1 MENHMKHSTHQ
12 MQPDIASS
20 CADAITGS
28 RVELQLLTTLKCNL
42 KCSYCSLGVGEVLG
56 SQLQVGYELDQLEH
70 FINTHLAGK
79 EIYVT
84 FYGGEPTL
92 NASFIAAVM
101 QRFPLF
107 RFQLQTNGTLLDNLP
122 DEILGRLSNILISI
136 DGGELI
142 TDGYRGRGIYRQV
155 LKNMR
160 HVRDRVSGSIT
171 ARVTWSDSDTSFT
184 ELDELTQSFDYI
196 YFQFVADEKYGGD
209 AVAKRQV
216 VLAQLIA
223 TFFAQSDALYPVIPL
238 MGIVRN
244 KILPSRASELYAGMT
259 QCRTSTHL
267 INVMPDGKIFP
278 CPDMMYLPA
287 MQQGDVSGNWLR
299 QSSLRPH
306 AEMPC
311 NDCEALP
318 WCRRNCMKN
327 LYLGYVKKDE
337 RYRRNVVEPICA
349 LIRFMGREIDRYA
362 PQDWFAKL
370 SPPLRRQ
377 LTDCEVYEYV
387 EVMP

>member
-1 MENHMKHSTHQ
+1 MAANTER
-12 MQPDIASS
+12 PGG
-20 CADAITGS
+20 AITGS
-28 RVELQLLTTLKCNL
+28 RVELQLLTTLRCNL

-56 SQLQVGYELDQLEH
+56 SQRQVVYELDQLER
-70 FINTHLAGK
+70 FVATHLAGK

-92 NASFIAAVM
+92 NVDFITAVM
-101 QRFPLF
+101 ARFPLF

-122 DEILGRLSNILISI
+122 EAILGRLSNILVSI
-136 DGGELI
+136 DGGERI

-155 LKNMR
+155 MKNLR
-160 HVRDRVSGSIT
+160 QVRDLVAGSVT
-171 ARVTWSDSDTSFT
+171 ARVTWSDGDTSFA
-184 ELDELTQSFDYI
+184 ELDELTDSFDYL
-196 YFQFVADEKYGGD
+196 YFQFVADEQYDDD
-209 AVAKRQV
+209 AVAKRQA
-216 VLAQLIA
+216 VLTQLIA
-223 TFFAQSDALYPVIPL
+223 RFFARSDALYPIVPL
-238 MGIVRN
+238 MGMVRN
-244 KILPSRASELYAGMT
+244 KLFPSRATELYAGMT
-259 QCRTSTHL
+259 QCRASTHL

-278 CPDMMYLPA
+278 CPDMMYLPD
-287 MQQGDVSGNWLR
+287 MQQGDIAGNWLR
-299 QSSLRPH
+299 PSPLLPH
-306 AEMPC
+306 ADMPC
-311 NDCEALP
+311 GDCEALP

-337 RYRRNVVEPICA
+337 HYRRKVVEPICA
-349 LIRFMGREIDRYA
+349 LIRFMGREIDRHA

>member
-1 MENHMKHSTHQ
+1 MT
-12 MQPDIASS
+12 SS
-20 CADAITGS
+20 GADAITGS

-56 SQLQVGYELDQLEH
+56 SQQKVGYALDQLAQ
-70 FINTHLAGK
+70 FIATHLAHK

-92 NASFIAAVM
+92 NASFMAAVM

-107 RFQLQTNGTLLDNLP
+107 RYQLQTNGTLLDNLP
-122 DEILGRLSNILISI
+122 DAILGQLSNILISI
-136 DGGELI
+136 DGGERI
-142 TDGYRGRGIYRQV
+142 TDSYRGRGIYRQV

-160 HVRDRVSGSIT
+160 QVRDRVSGSMT
-171 ARVTWSDSDTSFT
+171 ARVTWNDSDTSFM
-184 ELDELTQSFDYI
+184 ELDELTKSFDYV
-196 YFQFVADEKYGGD
+196 YFQFVADEKYDGD
-209 AVAKRQV
+209 AVAKRQA

-223 TFFAQSDALYPVIPL
+223 RFFAQSDTLYPFIPL

-244 KILPSRASELYAGMT
+244 KIFPGRARELYAGMT
-259 QCRTSTHL
+259 QCRASTHL
-267 INVMPDGKIFP
+267 LNVMPDGKVFP

-287 MQQGDVSGNWLR
+287 MQQGDIGENWLR
-299 QSSLRPH
+299 ESPLRPH
-306 AEMPC
+306 PHMPC
-311 NDCEALP
+311 EGCEALS

-327 LYLGYVKKDE
+327 LYLGYVQKDE
-337 RYRRNVVEPICA
+337 RYRRNVVEPICD
-349 LIRFMGREIDRYA
+349 LIRFMGREIDRHA
-362 PQDWFAKL
+362 PQDWFARL

-377 LTDCEVYEYV
+377 ITDCEVYEYV